1 MLTFQKTTQK
11 MDGSSIAKF
20 IELLQEES
28 QVSQMESLKER
39 VIKFKV
45 LGCIFFLRHAL
56 EGMKLV
62 ETGQSL

>member
-1 MLTFQKTTQK
+1 

-45 LGCIFFLRHAL
+45 LGCIFFFKACPGRH
-56 EGMKLV
+56 
-62 ETGQSL
+62 ETG